1 MIVRLKQKRERLIL
15 IDDSVASERLNCFM
29 EMEQSSEIQNLKQI
43 RLISSKHISKEQ
55 SIRNIPSG
63 YHSKAQRY
71 WVKAIDLIGQPGHQ
85 EANGPNGEN
94 VGGIR
99 LYDSELTSSNGK
111 LKLTGIGGTVDLELS

>member
-15 IDDSVASERLNCFM
+15 IQLRRTAQLFFM

-43 RLISSKHISKEQ
+43 RLISRVHQQRVQ

-71 WVKAIDLIGQPGHQ
+71 WVKAGLI
-85 EANGPNGEN
+85 
-94 VGGIR
+94 
-99 LYDSELTSSNGK
+99 
-111 LKLTGIGGTVDLELS
+111 